1 MAKACGKFELI
12 NNYNISYEV
21 KCGFAASCY
30 TWYCGTYYDVI
41 CYDIEVKICFLRRTE
56 DNEKY
61 ENRKCIKTYIKDGNA
76 NGYINDGKFVV

>member
-1 MAKACGKFELI
+1 VRSNVASQLLVILGIVALI
-12 NNYNISYEV
+12 MMLFVMILKLRYV
-21 KCGFAASCY
+21 
-30 TWYCGTYYDVI
+30 
-41 CYDIEVKICFLRRTE
+41 FLRRTE

>member
-1 MAKACGKFELI
+1 MASQLLVILGIVALI
-12 NNYNISYEV
+12 MLFVMILKLRYV
-21 KCGFAASCY
+21 
-30 TWYCGTYYDVI
+30 
-41 CYDIEVKICFLRRTE
+41 FLRRTE

>member
-1 MAKACGKFELI
+1 MASQLLVILGIVALI
-12 NNYNISYEV
+12 MMLFV
-21 KCGFAASCY
+21 
-30 TWYCGTYYDVI
+30 VI
-41 CYDIEVKICFLRRTE
+41 LKLRYVFLSSTE

>member
-1 MAKACGKFELI
+1 MASQLLVILGIVALI
-12 NNYNISYEV
+12 MMLFFMILKLRYV
-21 KCGFAASCY
+21 
-30 TWYCGTYYDVI
+30 
-41 CYDIEVKICFLRRTE
+41 FLRRTK

>member
-1 MAKACGKFELI
+1 MRSNVASQLLVILGIVALI
-12 NNYNISYEV
+12 MMLFV
-21 KCGFAASCY
+21 
-30 TWYCGTYYDVI
+30 VI
-41 CYDIEVKICFLRRTE
+41 LKLRYVFLRRTE

>member
-1 MAKACGKFELI
+1 MASQLLVILGIVALI
-12 NNYNISYEV
+12 MMLFVMILKLRYV
-21 KCGFAASCY
+21 
-30 TWYCGTYYDVI
+30 
-41 CYDIEVKICFLRRTE
+41 FLRSTE

>member
-1 MAKACGKFELI
+1 MASQLL
-12 NNYNISYEV
+12 
-21 KCGFAASCY
+21 
-30 TWYCGTYYDVI
+30 VI
-41 CYDIEVKICFLRRTE
+41 LGIVVPIMMLFVMILKLRYVFMRRTE

>member
-1 MAKACGKFELI
+1 MASQLLAILGIVALI
-12 NNYNISYEV
+12 MMLFVMRLTLRYV
-21 KCGFAASCY
+21 
-30 TWYCGTYYDVI
+30 
-41 CYDIEVKICFLRRTE
+41 FLRRTE

>member
-1 MAKACGKFELI
+1 MRSNVASQLLAILGIVALI
-12 NNYNISYEV
+12 MMLFV
-21 KCGFAASCY
+21 
-30 TWYCGTYYDVI
+30 VI
-41 CYDIEVKICFLRRTE
+41 LKLRYVFLRRTE

>member
-1 MAKACGKFELI
+1 MASQLL
-12 NNYNISYEV
+12 
-21 KCGFAASCY
+21 
-30 TWYCGTYYDVI
+30 VI
-41 CYDIEVKICFLRRTE
+41 LGIVAPIMMLFVMILKLRYVLVRSTE

>member
-1 MAKACGKFELI
+1 MRSNVASQLLVILGIVALI
-12 NNYNISYEV
+12 MMLFVMILKLRYV
-21 KCGFAASCY
+21 
-30 TWYCGTYYDVI
+30 
-41 CYDIEVKICFLRRTE
+41 FLRRTE

>member
-1 MAKACGKFELI
+1 MRS
-12 NNYNISYEV
+12 NV
-21 KCGFAASCY
+21 ASQLL
-30 TWYCGTYYDVI
+30 VI
-41 CYDIEVKICFLRRTE
+41 LGIVAPIMMLFVMILKLRYVFLRRTE

>member
-1 MAKACGKFELI
+1 MASQLL
-12 NNYNISYEV
+12 
-21 KCGFAASCY
+21 
-30 TWYCGTYYDVI
+30 VI
-41 CYDIEVKICFLRRTE
+41 LGIVAIIMMLFVMRLKLRYVFLGRTE

>member
-1 MAKACGKFELI
+1 MASQLLVMLGIVALI
-12 NNYNISYEV
+12 MMLFGMRLKLRYV
-21 KCGFAASCY
+21 
-30 TWYCGTYYDVI
+30 
-41 CYDIEVKICFLRRTE
+41 FLRRTE

>member
-1 MAKACGKFELI
+1 MKFCGNKLGTDKVKRKQLSIDILGIVALI
-12 NNYNISYEV
+12 MMLFV
-21 KCGFAASCY
+21 
-30 TWYCGTYYDVI
+30 VI
-41 CYDIEVKICFLRRTE
+41 LKLRYVFLRRTE

>member
-1 MAKACGKFELI
+1 MASQLL
-12 NNYNISYEV
+12 
-21 KCGFAASCY
+21 
-30 TWYCGTYYDVI
+30 VI
-41 CYDIEVKICFLRRTE
+41 LGIVAPIMMLFVMILKLRYVFFRRTE